1 MLVYQRVTII
11 NGNKNW
17 VLSTGHQLCGRLENP
32 PVLYVFPNKTP
43 CVWDFQLPCL
53 ITRGYLWFE
62 FVTTSSF
69 WWLVRADGLQIA
81 HLFNYDQQF

>member
-1 MLVYQRVTII
+1 
-11 NGNKNW
+11 
-17 VLSTGHQLCGRLENP
+17 
-32 PVLYVFPNKTP
+32 
-43 CVWDFQLPCL
+43 LPCL